1 MNIHN
6 YRKLPI
12 CSEIACHYYITYTCW
27 SSTTVTAV
35 SYTHWAGEVAAGEL
49 RQDKYQS
56 IVLYKVVMSDNVPHF
71 FQLERSG
78 NGHKQAVWC

>member
-1 MNIHN
+1 MLVFNYYYSSVIHT
-6 YRKLPI
+6 RGGGGG
-12 CSEIACHYYITYTCW
+12 IT
-27 SSTTVTAV
+27 V
-35 SYTHWAGEVAAGEL
+35 VAAGQL
-49 RQDKYQS
+49 GQDKYQS